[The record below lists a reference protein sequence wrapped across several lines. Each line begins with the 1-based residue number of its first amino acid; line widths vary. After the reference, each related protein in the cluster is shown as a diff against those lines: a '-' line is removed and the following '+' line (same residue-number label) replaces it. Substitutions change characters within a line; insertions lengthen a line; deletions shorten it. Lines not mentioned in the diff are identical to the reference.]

1 MDAVF
6 HALAHAARRRI
17 LDIVRSDPGTNVASV
32 CAHFSVSR
40 IAVMK
45 HINVLEE
52 ADLVVSE
59 REGRERRL
67 YFNIV
72 PIQMI
77 YDRWTS
83 RYASLWAERLTG
95 VKYAVETRE
104 EGTT

>member
-1 MDAVF
+1 MDAAF
-6 HALAHAARRRI
+6 HALAHPVRRRI
-17 LDIVRSDPGTNVASV
+17 LDIVRADAGANVSAVS
-32 CAHFSVSR
+32 AHFEMSR

-45 HINVLEE
+45 HLNVLEE
-52 ADLVVSE
+52 SDLLVSE

-83 RYASLWAERLTG
+83 RYSSLWGERLTDL
-95 VKYAVETRE
+95 KYAVETRE
-104 EGTT
+104 D